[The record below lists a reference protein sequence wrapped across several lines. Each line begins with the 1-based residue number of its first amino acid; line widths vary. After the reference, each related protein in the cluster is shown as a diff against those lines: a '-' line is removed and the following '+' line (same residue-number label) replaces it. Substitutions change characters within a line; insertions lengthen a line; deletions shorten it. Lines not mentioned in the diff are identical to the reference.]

1 MRTLG
6 FQPIRLAFW
15 MFCSL
20 LAWNTTGQEMD
31 FGKRIEGDSLH
42 IDVRNYLLVDAEVFL
57 EVRDSVADQVRI
69 TPYSLVKARDT
80 AYNIL
85 GIPLSMV
92 PDSTVVLTDFVS
104 VKAIMGNPDDEPDD
118 YRYVLP
124 FRKGKTVNVIQGF
137 GGNFSHNTD
146 KSRFAVDL
154 DLAIGDTVYAARPGV
169 VIRVREDFT
178 ERGGRD
184 MIDKANLVNI
194 LHDDGTIA
202 AYVHLDHNGAL
213 VEVGE
218 QVELGQPIG
227 ISGFTGFTTTPH
239 LHFVVRKARN
249 ESIYFRFEGYNRKR
263 IRSGIKLEHR

>member
-1 MRTLG
+1 
-6 FQPIRLAFW
+6 
-15 MFCSL
+15 
-20 LAWNTTGQEMD
+20 MD

-57 EVRDSVADQVRI
+57 EVRDSIADLVRI

-85 GIPLSMV
+85 SIPLSMV
-92 PDSTVVLTDFVS
+92 PDSTVVLTNYVS

-118 YRYVLP
+118 YRYALP

-137 GGNFSHNTD
+137 GGKFSHKTD

-184 MIDKANLVNI
+184 MIDKANLINV
-194 LHDDGTIA
+194 LHEDGTIA

-249 ESIYFRFEGYNRKR
+249 ESIHFRFEGYNRKR